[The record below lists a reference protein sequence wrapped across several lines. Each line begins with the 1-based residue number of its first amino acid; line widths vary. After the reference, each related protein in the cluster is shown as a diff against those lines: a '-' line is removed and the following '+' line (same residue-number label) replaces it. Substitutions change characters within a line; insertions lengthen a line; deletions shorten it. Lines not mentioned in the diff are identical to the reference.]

1 VRWFVVP
8 THWDTG
14 EQPIACED
22 ETHGRAILAM
32 HGDRVTLCGL
42 EKQGSV
48 WREIRCISRDGFDA
62 IGGVGT
68 GMGFAISKRYRQYLG
83 LDNE

>member
-14 EQPIACED
+14 EQAIACED
-22 ETHGRAILAM
+22 
-32 HGDRVTLCGL
+32 